1 MARTKQTA
9 AKSTG
14 GKRPRKQ
21 LALKA
26 ACVASRSHLIFALS
40 SRTGVTKVSKTGSI
54 FHIWVASGHRRYA
67 VTEQEFKILLG
78 DHITALLYRKQ
89 DEEFSLEEIWR
100 LGLTESLSDTN
111 QYCIIGDGE
120 WNIESIYLDVDNTYY
135 GVDAATNLPHRIL
148 LYTLAIS
155 GTGNSTTHKIVDD
168 LFQFGGRDRIS
179 GFLSI
184 DRFCTDQKG
193 RSLKMIHG
201 RSRAVN
207 PRTPIYRVSTHG
219 TVRFRDNSD
228 MCISAAV
235 CNGLQLLGSLN
246 LAVKY
251 WDLLVR
257 NSLFFERTGSPSRR
271 IRDFHDAAKHLNQ
284 DEVTLRGSGL
294 RSPSLGLLLRLDPG
308 VYVATLEVLPYITHS
323 ICVSTIHS
331 IVLDFM
337 EWFPLRFCAGAVKAC
352 VGADG
357 ILVGVSELR
366 QVLVVTPSKKKR
378 SRIGRVSSR
387 RAHKKAAIRGSGSS
401 IQH

>member
-26 ACVASRSHLIFALS
+26 ARFASGGHLMFELS
-40 SRTGVTKVSKTGSI
+40 SRTDVTKVSKTGSI
-54 FHIWVASGHRRYA
+54 FHVWVASRHRRYA
-67 VTEQEFKILLG
+67 VTEQEFKSLLG
-78 DHITALLYRKQ
+78 DHITALLHRKQ
-89 DEEFSLEEIWR
+89 DEEVSLEEIWR

-207 PRTPIYRVSTHG
+207 PRTLIYRVSTHG

-235 CNGLQLLGSLN
+235 CHGLQLLGSPN

-257 NSLFFERTGSPSRR
+257 NSLLFERTGSPSLR

-284 DEVTLRGSGL
+284 DEVTLRGSGP

-308 VYVATLEVLPYITHS
+308 VYVATLEDLPHIMHR

-331 IVLDFM
+331 IVLDCM
-337 EWFPLRFCAGAVKAC
+337 EGFPLRFCAGEVKAF
-352 VGADG
+352 
-357 ILVGVSELR
+357 
-366 QVLVVTPSKKKR
+366 
-378 SRIGRVSSR
+378 
-387 RAHKKAAIRGSGSS
+387 
-401 IQH
+401 